1 MKKETTLIK
10 SLHYK
15 RLFTIMCNNKA
26 PIKFNYAVL
35 KNLKSLSKAVQET
48 EKIRDDILKSDL
60 ELSNQIKEYEQKLLK
75 LNRSESTA
83 YKKDYDT
90 LTDKYSNACEKR
102 IELLNLPVVFDTYKF
117 NIADLTN
124 VFDDYTT
131 EIANLLLE
139 LDLLEDG

>member
-26 PIKFNYAVL
+26 SIKFNYAVL